1 MAIGVLVLI
10 VVVVGGGGKQLC
22 LPCQVSCV
30 RVLYVSDVPWSTVQP
45 HR

>member
-1 MAIGVLVLI
+1 MAIGVSVL
-10 VVVVGGGGKQLC
+10 VVVGGGSGKQLC

-30 RVLYVSDVPWSTVQP
+30 CVSCVSDIPWSTVQP

>member
-1 MAIGVLVLI
+1 MAIGVLVL
-10 VVVVGGGGKQLC
+10 VVVVSGGGKQLC

-30 RVLYVSDVPWSTVQP
+30 CVLCVSDVPWSTVQP